1 MRTVVRLF
9 QTTAGLEGIEKTGGG
24 RMRMGLIACEVLR
37 QELSAAMEP
46 CGHTFFPVWMRQGL
60 HDTPDLLRAQ
70 VQTEIARLEQAEP
83 PLDAILLGYGLCGG
97 GTAGLCAGN
106 VPLVL
111 PRTDDC
117 IGILLGSQERYLS
130 FFHSRS
136 GIYWFSTGWL
146 TFADTPSESYYAEK
160 LRDYA
165 ARFGEE
171 DARWLLAEENRWISQ
186 YQSGIYIRSPV
197 GEDADF
203 EQQAQEACA
212 FCGWAFE
219 TTQGD
224 NRLAGRL
231 LSGRWD
237 GRFLVCPPGCR
248 VERDWDGG
256 IFRAGGRQENEGD
269 SKPEVV
275 EVGQ

>member
-1 MRTVVRLF
+1 
-9 QTTAGLEGIEKTGGG
+9 
-24 RMRMGLIACEVLR
+24 MGLIACEVLR

-171 DARWLLAEENRWISQ
+171 DARWLLAE
-186 YQSGIYIRSPV
+186 
-197 GEDADF
+197 
-203 EQQAQEACA
+203 
-212 FCGWAFE
+212 
-219 TTQGD
+219 
-224 NRLAGRL
+224 
-231 LSGRWD
+231 
-237 GRFLVCPPGCR
+237 
-248 VERDWDGG
+248 
-256 IFRAGGRQENEGD
+256 
-269 SKPEVV
+269 
-275 EVGQ
+275 